1 MVGYTQWP
9 IRRTRGP
16 AALFIM
22 LVVVPGSRP
31 TLIKVPKSW
40 EGGVE
45 LGGVGDE
52 DLEPSS
58 NRTAY
63 CGCLL
68 LPPLTGWG
76 LRCMSGHAQVRDGRS
91 RAAPPSPGRPS
102 RRGQRLH
109 RRPMATTAMRQ
120 GKGRLAGA
128 TPRRDWTPWED
139 GPRPTLSGSEP
150 LSPPFLGACGG
161 DCLERVEGWGRVAAR
176 ERGPLGRP
184 ECDSTSRHGGA
195 LRGSLPS
202 SSDRRRDGYVA
213 IDGESRRGRVK
224 LGRRMTTPPQG
235 PVGQR
240 QRGYLFGLGTLGTR
254 GPTTDMTPKKGPIA
268 N

>member
-1 MVGYTQWP
+1 MRLLAP
-9 IRRTRGP
+9 P
-16 AALFIM
+16 AADRM
-22 LVVVPGSRP
+22 GP
-31 TLIKVPKSW
+31 TLHVWSCPGPRWPLESGATKSW
-40 EGGVE
+40 TSKPTRDSRGYIGGQWRRRRCGREKADLQVRRRAVIGRLGRMGRVQPYQAANLSPSLSRCLWRGLFGEGG
-45 LGGVGDE
+45 G
-52 DLEPSS
+52 
-58 NRTAY
+58 
-63 CGCLL
+63 
-68 LPPLTGWG
+68 
-76 LRCMSGHAQVRDGRS
+76 
-91 RAAPPSPGRPS
+91 
-102 RRGQRLH
+102 
-109 RRPMATTAMRQ
+109 
-120 GKGRLAGA
+120 
-128 TPRRDWTPWED
+128 
-139 GPRPTLSGSEP
+139 
-150 LSPPFLGACGG
+150 
-161 DCLERVEGWGRVAAR
+161 GWGRVAAR

-240 QRGYLFGLGTLGTR
+240 QRGDLFGLGTLGTR